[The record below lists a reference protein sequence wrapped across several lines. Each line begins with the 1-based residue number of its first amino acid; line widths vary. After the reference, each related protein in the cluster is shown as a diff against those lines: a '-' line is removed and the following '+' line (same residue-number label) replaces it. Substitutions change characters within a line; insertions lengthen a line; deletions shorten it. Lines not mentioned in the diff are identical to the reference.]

1 MYDCETAGTQ
11 HTGFF
16 CQGRPCM
23 NRHIDRIIQAL
34 VFIRLGQDIG
44 ADTPAAR
51 SIHGFIE
58 LLVSLPAAWFR

>member
-1 MYDCETAGTQ
+1 M
-11 HTGFF
+11 
-16 CQGRPCM
+16 R
-23 NRHIDRIIQAL
+23 RRLDRIIQAL